1 VAARRARRPALAAAR
16 ILVCLLFA
24 LAAPPG
30 CGREEPRRAPDA
42 KKAPAEQGPV
52 PGDMIVTGTI
62 GDASN
67 LLPALASDASS
78 FDIIG
83 LVYNGL
89 VRYDKD
95 LKIEGELASSW
106 EISPDGLQ
114 IVFHLRPGVKWHDGA
129 DFTAADVEY
138 TWKVMTD
145 PKTPTAYGEDFRQ
158 VKRF

>member
-1 VAARRARRPALAAAR
+1 MPPRGAGRAAGAAT
-16 ILVCLLFA
+16 
-24 LAAPPG
+24 AA
-30 CGREEPRRAPDA
+30 DA
-42 KKAPAEQGPV
+42 GPV
-52 PGDMIVTGTI
+52 RGDTLVAGSI

-67 LLPALASDASS
+67 LLPALASDSSS

-114 IVFHLRPGVKWHDGA
+114 ILVPPAPRREVARRRRFHRRRRRVHLAR
-129 DFTAADVEY
+129 
-138 TWKVMTD
+138 
-145 PKTPTAYGEDFRQ
+145 R
-158 VKRF
+158 